1 MWCNRRV
8 TFLNSELFLC
18 TLHINAKALTGLSVR
33 SSQRKRSCSHAVCE
47 RVFLTKLSNSVVF
60 MSNTSSG
67 AVVLCRLAIP
77 ARLSCCF
84 RCLHGYFSKLALLTR
99 SLHKE
104 PFANHIFDIGL
115 QAACNLQGYCRESFQ
130 MQMTKYSP
138 NFSITYWF
146 SFWYSIMLSREF
158 SWTLEIRRI
167 CKEKDD
173 FSSTLQRF
181 SLQIL
186 ATLYVIKLP

>member
-1 MWCNRRV
+1 MFSKEKVRTASSPGNICDIFLQHYATAVLLFSFSKCGVTRV
-8 TFLNSELFLC
+8 TFLNSELFLY
-18 TLHINAKALTGLSVR
+18 TLRINAKALTGLSVR

-138 NFSITYWF
+138 NFSITY
-146 SFWYSIMLSREF
+146 
-158 SWTLEIRRI
+158 
-167 CKEKDD
+167 
-173 FSSTLQRF
+173 
-181 SLQIL
+181 
-186 ATLYVIKLP
+186 